1 MRQADIGRALGTK
14 RNRVLAY
21 VHSHSSHRYSI
32 LYQQSEYREVVSSQ
46 IPSYVVDTSGCVYGL
61 FPEARGYTDYKVI
74 GSRKA
79 W

>member
-21 VHSHSSHRYSI
+21 VHSHSGHRDSI
-32 LYQQSEYREVVSSQ
+32 LYQQSEYCDVVSSQ
-46 IPSYVVDTSGCVYGL
+46 IPSYAVDTCGCVYGL

-74 GSRKA
+74 RNRKA
-79 W
+79 